1 MKKIVSLMSI
11 ASVLCLQAYS
21 DGTGPYSKHIQRPSQ
36 SQTPPPRVQSKTP
49 HTEPS
54 RPSPKSEKPQE
65 EQAPVNKP
73 QSLTPPNG

>member
-21 DGTGPYSKHIQRPSQ
+21 DGTGAYYKSIRPSR

-73 QSLTPPNG
+73 QSLPLPNG